1 MIHVEGDWY
10 IDVDNNCFTLGKRY
24 ESTDKKGN
32 PTYVLRNCTYHSDLK
47 KAVYAYFEVKEK
59 EVLIGR
65 DIEITDALKIVAMTY
80 SKLSEMLEKVFKK

>member
-32 PTYVLRNCTYHSDLK
+32 KVYVLSKCTYHRDLK
-47 KAVYAYFEVKEK
+47 QAVYAYFDVKEK
-59 EVLIGR
+59 EVLKGK
-65 DIEITDALKIVAMTY
+65 DLEIVDALKIVADTY
-80 SKLSEMLEKVFKK
+80 LKLSEMLEQVFSK